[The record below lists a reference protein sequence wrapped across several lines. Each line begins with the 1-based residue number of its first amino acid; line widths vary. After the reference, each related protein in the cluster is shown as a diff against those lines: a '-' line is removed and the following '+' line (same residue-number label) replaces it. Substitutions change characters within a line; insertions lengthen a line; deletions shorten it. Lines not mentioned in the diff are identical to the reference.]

1 MQWMRRA
8 RAPRLRSL
16 IFPPNKKKDT
26 ARKTSFFFPCLIS
39 LSLFLIYFLF
49 LKSSKRNEIIF
60 NSCFY
65 ANSITWTESNTWI
78 VSAMRRWSISDR
90 ESEIIARWPT
100 PSRHFNSIYSR
111 KFELSRRVPS
121 SSIIRNTRGRDNCA
135 PAPIIPP
142 IFLFSFLAAE
152 MEFFLKKSRR
162 NRVSS
167 SFGRRIWNDLGDDRT
182 WWRFLGNYSKRF
194 TGGRIPP
201 RAVVGVAA

>member
-1 MQWMRRA
+1 M
-8 RAPRLRSL
+8 L
-16 IFPPNKKKDT
+16 NH
-26 ARKTSFFFPCLIS
+26 S

-167 SFGRRIWNDLGDDRT
+167 NLERSRGRQDLVEISWKLFQAVHGWTDSSSSGGWCGGVNQRCTFPRI
-182 WWRFLGNYSKRF
+182 FLPLF
-194 TGGRIPP
+194 P
-201 RAVVGVAA
+201 RDASPKSSNHEL

>member
-1 MQWMRRA
+1 MDQLWTVLRAEQYLLSRLYNPPPVYNAIIMQWMRRA

-26 ARKTSFFFPCLIS
+26 ARKTSFFFPCLIT

-100 PSRHFNSIYSR
+100 PTPATLIPFIRENSNYR
-111 KFELSRRVPS
+111 GGCPVPRLFEILADA
-121 SSIIRNTRGRDNCA
+121 IIALQRQL
-135 PAPIIPP
+135 
-142 IFLFSFLAAE
+142 FLQFFSFY
-152 MEFFLKKSRR
+152 F
-162 NRVSS
+162 
-167 SFGRRIWNDLGDDRT
+167 W
-182 WWRFLGNYSKRF
+182 
-194 TGGRIPP
+194 PP
-201 RAVVGVAA
+201 RWNFF

>member
-1 MQWMRRA
+1 MDQLWTVLRAEQYLLSRLYNPPPVYNAIIMQWMRRA

-26 ARKTSFFFPCLIS
+26 ARKTSFFFPCLIT

-142 IFLFSFLAAE
+142 IFLFSTRHF
-152 MEFFLKKSRR
+152 
-162 NRVSS
+162 
-167 SFGRRIWNDLGDDRT
+167 W
-182 WWRFLGNYSKRF
+182 
-194 TGGRIPP
+194 PP
-201 RAVVGVAA
+201 RWNFF